1 MDGPVRTRA
10 ASAVESL
17 WRLEPVGPRRYEGWC
32 RDGGPGRVFGGQVA
46 AQALASACLDLADD
60 SWPVSLHAYFV
71 REGRSAGP
79 IEYEVDGEDDSSAVR
94 FRRVTA
100 TQGYEPVFILESA
113 FSADSTVPPPA
124 DDAGDPLGGWTPD
137 GPDDETWFE
146 ERVGRMRMDMRFD
159 TEPCILTARKGGT
172 SEGQRFWVR
181 AGQVLPDQ
189 ARHHACAIT
198 YASDMFLVSIA
209 LATHGLGHREG
220 IQAASVDHA
229 VWFHRPVRADT
240 WLLFD
245 QTVVTTAGGR
255 GLCAA
260 RVLDRSGDLVA
271 TIRQE
276 VLLRIEY

>member
-1 MDGPVRTRA
+1 
-10 ASAVESL
+10 VESL
-17 WRLEPVGPRRYEGWC
+17 WRLDSVGPRRYEGWC
-32 RDGGPGRVFGGQVA
+32 RDGGPGRVYGGQVA
-46 AQALASACLDLADD
+46 AQALASACLDVADD
-60 SWPVSLHAYFV
+60 CWPESLHAYFV
-71 REGRSAGP
+71 REGRSSGP
-79 IEYEVDGEDDSSAVR
+79 IEYEVDGDDDPGANVR

-113 FSADSTVPPPA
+113 FSAKPNLPPA
-124 DDAGDPLGGWTPD
+124 PDMDDADDPVGWIPD
-137 GPDDETWFE
+137 GPDDETWLD
-146 ERVGRMRMDMRFD
+146 ERIGRMRMDMRFA

-172 SEGQRFWVR
+172 SDGQRFWVR
-181 AGQVLPDQ
+181 ADQILPDQ
-189 ARHHACAIT
+189 VRHHVCAIT

-229 VWFHRPVRADT
+229 IWFHRPVRADT
-240 WLLFD
+240 WLLFE
-245 QTVVTTAGGR
+245 QTSLSTAGGR

-260 RVLDRSGDLVA
+260 RVLDRSGELVA